1 MDSVNTD
8 IYSRSQH
15 YRQAMCNSLTA
26 DAAKPLIQ
34 AFVSC
39 CLDYCNS
46 LLYGVPDS
54 LIRKLQSVQ
63 NAAACLTTGARW
75 CDHITQV
82 LQQLHWLPVRRRVD
96 YKVACLVHQSLSGHA
111 PRYLAD
117 DINLVANSGRHLLRS
132 AYDRTCAVPW
142 TCTGF
147 SDRSFSI
154 AGPRVEC
161 FATVFVTRH

>member
-8 IYSRSQH
+8 IFSRSQR
-15 YRQAMCNSLTA
+15 YRHARCNSLTA
-26 DAAKPLIQ
+26 DAATTLIQ

-39 CLDYCNS
+39 CLDYCKS

-63 NAAACLTTGARW
+63 NAAARVITGARW
-75 CDHITQV
+75 CDHITPV

-96 YKVACLVHQSLSGHA
+96 YKVACMVHQSLSGHA

-117 DINLVANSGRHLLRS
+117 DINFVANSGRRLL
-132 AYDRTCAVPW
+132 
-142 TCTGF
+142 
-147 SDRSFSI
+147 
-154 AGPRVEC
+154 
-161 FATVFVTRH
+161 

>member
-63 NAAACLTTGARW
+63 NGAVPLITGTRR
-75 CDHITQV
+75 CDHITPV
-82 LQQLHWLPVRRRVD
+82 PQQLHWLVRRRVD
-96 YKVACLVHQSLSGHA
+96 YSIKWHAWCTSHCQAMHPGIWLMTSTLLPTAVVIYFDQHMTGHARCLGHA
-111 PRYLAD
+111 PAS
-117 DINLVANSGRHLLRS
+117 VTEVSALLDHVWNALPLS
-132 AYDRTCAVPW
+132 L
-142 TCTGF
+142 
-147 SDRSFSI
+147 
-154 AGPRVEC
+154 
-161 FATVFVTRH
+161 